1 MYSVVRLLCSPSRSC
16 HQSDMSLADS
26 FLADLEDIE
35 EIEAVLPL
43 KAEEDTVPVFPT
55 LLNDQ
60 SFQDYISRVGA
71 LASMTASS
79 LNRSSEYFILIS
91 KSNNVI
97 PQIDAE
103 IFNIYKYVAEIY
115 SRRFPELEQ
124 VVLMPID
131 YIRVVERLVKSGDV
145 ASADLADFLPNHLIV
160 AITVTSSTSSG
171 GPALSERDLTIIR
184 SRTETGI
191 SLNACKD
198 RILDFLKSRTP
209 LFAPNLAALL
219 GPMLAAQ
226 LVASAGGIENLATMP
241 SQNIEAVGAHRQSQG
256 GLSSA
261 GQQARLSLVSRSDL
275 VSGTSGDVRKRA
287 IRLVLGKTAIA
298 ARVDQFNREDKLGQ
312 TGSRLREEIEEAL
325 RKASAPPPARA
336 IKPLPL
342 PEDFKPKTTK
352 RGGKRAR
359 MWKEK
364 YGVTEAQKRAN
375 RIAFG
380 EGTGDVGE
388 ESRGMLDVETGGGRI
403 RKTKIKESRILS
415 QAAAKMYTGNSSD
428 SAVVSL
434 ALSQGGIH
442 LAAAPIA
449 PRPVAKRDLFGNHVG
464 FGGQNN

>member
-1 MYSVVRLLCSPSRSC
+1 
-16 HQSDMSLADS
+16 MSLLLIDQDHYNPAV
-26 FLADLEDIE
+26 FYAPGKHRFTRA
-35 EIEAVLPL
+35 EIGTRYL
-43 KAEEDTVPVFPT
+43 
-55 LLNDQ
+55 
-60 SFQDYISRVGA
+60 A
-71 LASMTASS
+71 LAVRTFLDPNDPA
-79 LNRSSEYFILIS
+79 
-91 KSNNVI
+91 
-97 PQIDAE
+97 
-103 IFNIYKYVAEIY
+103 
-115 SRRFPELEQ
+115 
-124 VVLMPID
+124 
-131 YIRVVERLVKSGDV
+131 DV
-145 ASADLADFLPNHLIV
+145 AAARAAQDALRIEQP
-160 AITVTSSTSSG
+160 G
-171 GPALSERDLTIIR
+171 GPGVWA
-184 SRTETGI
+184 
-191 SLNACKD
+191 
-198 RILDFLKSRTP
+198 
-209 LFAPNLAALL
+209 AP
-219 GPMLAAQ
+219 Q
-226 LVASAGGIENLATMP
+226 WDKT
-241 SQNIEAVGAHRQSQG
+241 SQ
-256 GLSSA
+256 
-261 GQQARLSLVSRSDL
+261 
-275 VSGTSGDVRKRA
+275 
-287 IRLVLGKTAIA
+287 
-298 ARVDQFNREDKLGQ
+298 
-312 TGSRLREEIEEAL
+312 EAL